1 MEIIDYLQKK
11 ENQNSNKFLM
21 EAKKIDFYLVNHL

>member
-21 EAKKIDFYLVNHL
+21 EANAKKIDF

>member
-11 ENQNSNKFLM
+11 DNQNSNKFLM
-21 EAKKIDFYLVNHL
+21 EDNAKKIDF